1 MHATMQC
8 AATGHQV
15 TVPALI
21 GTLRLQEQEL
31 LVKKEKVNVDR
42 QGLKCELSKFKS
54 DKDGPCSS
62 CYEPVLQMHRICR
75 QPYHGGAFI
84 GNHVKRALEPDV
96 SQAISTAV
104 IVAVEHV
111 CPNSQDMKDA
121 SHIIAD
127 RYSTLFMQFAACRRQ
142 YSSCSGVTAQQITR
156 FASDIAT
163 FMASVRKEIVGRGRG
178 AITPKLHLLED
189 HVVPQM
195 THFSAGLGLF
205 GEQGGE
211 LTTVCTVISQML
223 STDFTLPQSSTFCLL
238 CPSYRAVFLSL
249 VRGKMIIHA
258 NATTES
264 FTYAVLLFL
273 HFSSPSS

>member
-42 QGLKCELSKFKS
+42 QGLEHELSKFKS
-54 DKDGPCSS
+54 VEDGPCSS
-62 CYEPVLQMHRICR
+62 CYEPVLLMHRICR

-104 IVAVEHV
+104 IAAVEHV
-111 CPNSQDMKDA
+111 CPKSQDMKDA
-121 SHIIAD
+121 SHVIAD

-156 FASDIAT
+156 LASDIAT
-163 FMASVRKEIVGRGRG
+163 FMASVRKEIVGRG

-195 THFSAGLGLF
+195 THFRAGLGLF

-211 LTTVCTVISQML
+211 LIHAKFNTLYRVHGNIPNAVDRLRTVSKQYLL
-223 STDFTLPQSSTFCLL
+223 STLPIVQGSIPQPRKRKNDHT
-238 CPSYRAVFLSL
+238 
-249 VRGKMIIHA
+249 G
-258 NATTES
+258 
-264 FTYAVLLFL
+264 
-273 HFSSPSS
+273 